1 MTDFKTVIKDE
12 YSDITFNVEASEIIS
27 AYKKERRRRISVLTS
42 SALCCMLIVTLFIS
56 FNPRAVEGFVSST
69 QSFLSGIFPPS
80 DSISEITGT
89 KPSET
94 YSPSTTSVK
103 KEQTAKKHIDKKN
116 RIKTKSKEQK
126 MTAEAKQ
133 ISSVPVIET
142 QPETEAEETVAKV
155 NFDVLKNGKI
165 KLTRFETD
173 EKKIVIPKRIE
184 GYKVA
189 VIGSGIF
196 DGNNSV
202 EEITLPDT
210 VTEIEEK
217 AFKNLRLLT
226 SVKMKNVKVIGGE
239 AFEGCKS
246 LKSINLGSIKKIRA
260 YAFKDCAG
268 IESVSIPA
276 SAEIVGSGAF
286 YNCSGLKTA
295 YIYADCDDNDEFS
308 YGETFKSCKNL
319 QKAVIGDGV
328 KRVYSE
334 MFQDCTSLSEV
345 LLPLTLEAI
354 EFKAFYGCTKLLSIE
369 IPRKVKYYGKLCLG
383 YYGAENKVSGFT
395 IKGYRDSSAYVYA
408 ENNGFKFEN
417 VGANRSETLVTLF
430 SHIKT
435 LKVGEKYKL
444 EYSVENPVGDTT
456 FKSSDKTVASVS
468 KKGVIKALKKGTAS
482 ITVTN
487 NSASAKFIVIVE

>member
-1 MTDFKTVIKDE
+1 
-12 YSDITFNVEASEIIS
+12 
-27 AYKKERRRRISVLTS
+27 
-42 SALCCMLIVTLFIS
+42 
-56 FNPRAVEGFVSST
+56 
-69 QSFLSGIFPPS
+69 
-80 DSISEITGT
+80 
-89 KPSET
+89 
-94 YSPSTTSVK
+94 
-103 KEQTAKKHIDKKN
+103 
-116 RIKTKSKEQK
+116 
-126 MTAEAKQ
+126 
-133 ISSVPVIET
+133 
-142 QPETEAEETVAKV
+142 
-155 NFDVLKNGKI
+155 
-165 KLTRFETD
+165 
-173 EKKIVIPKRIE
+173 
-184 GYKVA
+184 
-189 VIGSGIF
+189 
-196 DGNNSV
+196 
-202 EEITLPDT
+202 
-210 VTEIEEK
+210 
-217 AFKNLRLLT
+217 
-226 SVKMKNVKVIGGE
+226 MKNVKVIGGE

-246 LKSINLGSIKKIRA
+246 LKSINLGSIKKIGA

-319 QKAVIGDGV
+319 QKVVIGDGV